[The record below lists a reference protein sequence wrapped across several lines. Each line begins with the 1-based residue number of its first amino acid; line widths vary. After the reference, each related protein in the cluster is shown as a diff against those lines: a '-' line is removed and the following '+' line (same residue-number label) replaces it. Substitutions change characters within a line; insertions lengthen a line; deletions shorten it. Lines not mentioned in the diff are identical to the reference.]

1 MTEGVYGHTTILS
14 IMFSHVTYQE
24 TGLIGQMR
32 VTTLCLIINQISR
45 DKRIMTRTHKVKS
58 NQRSSCSAGN
68 HNVLLEATYDG

>member
-1 MTEGVYGHTTILS
+1 MTEGVYGHTMILS

-32 VTTLCLIINQISR
+32 VTTLCLIINRISQ

-58 NQRSSCSAGN
+58 NHRSSCTSGN
-68 HNVLLEATYDG
+68 HNVLLEAIYDG